1 MTNDFRDKV
10 AETLA
15 IATCAGIA
23 GCVLVIPVY
32 GFLPLAVALSS
43 LMSVVALAKVLRG

>member
-1 MTNDFRDKV
+1 MASDFRDQV

-23 GCVLVIPVY
+23 GCVLVIPFY
-32 GFLPLAVALSS
+32 GFLPLAVALGS
-43 LMSVVALAKVLRG
+43 LMSLVAVAKVLRG